1 MFGYGCYLYTF
12 KHYSNRIKIFAKLK
26 GLKTMTTKSSGFTL
40 VELMV
45 VVAIIGILS
54 AVGVV
59 SYSGYIS
66 GAKEKS
72 AKNVMQQISL
82 AQTEEYSNSG
92 GYYTQVTVS
101 SGCTPTS
108 STSNDIETT
117 LFGGGNQIPK
127 EMGYNICI
135 ADTGSSNFDII
146 AKEISGD
153 CKLTLS
159 RNGNF
164 TRGDDC

>member
-1 MFGYGCYLYTF
+1 M
-12 KHYSNRIKIFAKLK
+12 KENKKIKI
-26 GLKTMTTKSSGFTL
+26 KSSTGFSL
-40 VELMV
+40 IELLV

-72 AKNVMQQISL
+72 AQNVMQQISL

-92 GYYTQVTVS
+92 SYYTQSENTS
-101 SGCTPTS
+101 CDPSS

-117 LFGGGNQIPK
+117 LFGGGDQIAK
-127 EMGYNICI
+127 DMGYEICI
-135 ADTGSSNFDII
+135 AAGTGSSNFIII
-146 AKEISGD
+146 AKEIKSSNA
-153 CKLTLS
+153 CELTLS
-159 RNGNF
+159 RNGKF
-164 TRGDDC
+164 ERSDDC

>member
-1 MFGYGCYLYTF
+1 
-12 KHYSNRIKIFAKLK
+12 
-26 GLKTMTTKSSGFTL
+26 MTTKSSGFTL
-40 VELMV
+40 VELVV

-66 GAKEKS
+66 SAKQKS
-72 AKNVMQQISL
+72 AHNVMLQISL

-92 GYYTQVTVS
+92 SYYTQATVA
-101 SGCTPTS
+101 GECTPTLS
-108 STSNDIETT
+108 KSNDIETT

-127 EMGYNICI
+127 EMGYEICI
-135 ADTGSSNFDII
+135 ADTGSSNFDIF
-146 AKEISGD
+146 AKEISGA
-153 CKLTLS
+153 CELTLS

-164 TRGDDC
+164 TRGEDC

>member
-1 MFGYGCYLYTF
+1 M
-12 KHYSNRIKIFAKLK
+12 KENKKIKI
-26 GLKTMTTKSSGFTL
+26 KSSTGFSL
-40 VELMV
+40 IELLV

-72 AKNVMQQISL
+72 AQNVMQQISL

-92 GYYTQVTVS
+92 SYYTQSENTTCDPS
-101 SGCTPTS
+101 S

-117 LFGGGNQIPK
+117 LFGGGDQIAK
-127 EMGYNICI
+127 DMGYEICI
-135 ADTGSSNFDII
+135 AAGTGSSNFIII
-146 AKEISGD
+146 AEEISGD
-153 CKLTLS
+153 CQLTLS

>member
-1 MFGYGCYLYTF
+1 M
-12 KHYSNRIKIFAKLK
+12 KENKKIKI
-26 GLKTMTTKSSGFTL
+26 KSSTGFSL
-40 VELMV
+40 IELLV

-72 AKNVMQQISL
+72 ARNVMQQISL
-82 AQTEEYSNSG
+82 AQTEEYSNSRS
-92 GYYTQVTVS
+92 YYTQSDNTTCVPS
-101 SGCTPTS
+101 S

-117 LFGGGNQIPK
+117 LFGGGDQIAK
-127 EMGYNICI
+127 DMGYEICI
-135 ADTGSSNFDII
+135 AAGTGSSNFNII
-146 AKEISGD
+146 AEEISGA
-153 CKLTLS
+153 CQLTLS

>member
-1 MFGYGCYLYTF
+1 
-12 KHYSNRIKIFAKLK
+12 
-26 GLKTMTTKSSGFTL
+26 MTTKSSGFTL

-66 GAKEKS
+66 GAKQKS
-72 AKNVMQQISL
+72 AQNVMQQISL

>member
-1 MFGYGCYLYTF
+1 
-12 KHYSNRIKIFAKLK
+12 
-26 GLKTMTTKSSGFTL
+26 MTTKSSGFTL
-40 VELMV
+40 VELLV

-59 SYSGYIS
+59 SYSGYVS
-66 GAKEKS
+66 SAKEKS
-72 AKNVMQQISL
+72 TKNVMQQISL

-92 GYYTQVTVS
+92 SYYTQADS
-101 SGCTPTS
+101 SSCSPSS

-117 LFGGGNQIPK
+117 LFGGGDQIAK
-127 EMGYNICI
+127 DMGYEICI
-135 ADTGSSNFDII
+135 AAGTGSSNFIII
-146 AKEISGD
+146 AEEISGA
-153 CKLTLS
+153 CQLTLS

>member
-1 MFGYGCYLYTF
+1 
-12 KHYSNRIKIFAKLK
+12 
-26 GLKTMTTKSSGFTL
+26 MTTKSSGFTL
-40 VELMV
+40 IELVV

-59 SYSGYIS
+59 SYSGYVS

-72 AKNVMQQISL
+72 AQNVMQQISL

-92 GYYTQVTVS
+92 SYYTQSENTS
-101 SGCTPTS
+101 CDPSS

-117 LFGGGNQIPK
+117 LFGGGDQIAK
-127 EMGYNICI
+127 DMGYEICI
-135 ADTGSSNFDII
+135 AAGTGSSNFIII
-146 AKEISGD
+146 AEEISGD
-153 CKLTLS
+153 CQLTLS

>member
-1 MFGYGCYLYTF
+1 M
-12 KHYSNRIKIFAKLK
+12 I
-26 GLKTMTTKSSGFTL
+26 TKSSGFSL
-40 VELMV
+40 IELLV

-66 GAKEKS
+66 GAKQKS
-72 AKNVMQQISL
+72 AQNVMQQISL

>member
-1 MFGYGCYLYTF
+1 MTIR
-12 KHYSNRIKIFAKLK
+12 SSK
-26 GLKTMTTKSSGFTL
+26 GFSL
-40 VELMV
+40 VELVV

-59 SYSGYIS
+59 SYSGYVS

-92 GYYTQVTVS
+92 GYYTQDDNS
-101 SGCTPTS
+101 CTPTS
-108 STSNDIETT
+108 STSSDIEAI
-117 LFGGGNQIPK
+117 LFGGGDQIPK
-127 EMGYNICI
+127 DMGYEICI
-135 ADTGSSNFDII
+135 ASTGSSNFIII
-146 AKEISGD
+146 AQEIKSSKA
-153 CKLTLS
+153 CQLTLS

>member
-1 MFGYGCYLYTF
+1 
-12 KHYSNRIKIFAKLK
+12 
-26 GLKTMTTKSSGFTL
+26 MTTKSSGFTL
-40 VELMV
+40 IELVV

-59 SYSGYIS
+59 SYSGYVS

-72 AKNVMQQISL
+72 AQNVMRQISL

-92 GYYTQVTVS
+92 GYYTQATAA
-101 SGCTPTS
+101 GECTPDS

-127 EMGYNICI
+127 EMGYEICI

-146 AKEISGD
+146 AKEISGA
-153 CKLTLS
+153 CELTLS
-159 RNGNF
+159 RNGTL
-164 TRGDDC
+164 TRGEDC

>member
-1 MFGYGCYLYTF
+1 
-12 KHYSNRIKIFAKLK
+12 
-26 GLKTMTTKSSGFTL
+26 MTTKSSGFTL
-40 VELMV
+40 VELLV

-72 AKNVMQQISL
+72 AKNVMLQISL

-92 GYYTQVTVS
+92 SYYTQADS
-101 SGCTPTS
+101 SCTPTS
-108 STSNDIETT
+108 STSDNIETI
-117 LFGGGNQIPK
+117 LFGGGDQIAK
-127 EMGYNICI
+127 DMGYEICI
-135 ADTGSSNFDII
+135 ATGTGSSNFIII
-146 AKEISGD
+146 AEEIKSSKA
-153 CKLTLS
+153 CQLTLS

>member
-1 MFGYGCYLYTF
+1 M
-12 KHYSNRIKIFAKLK
+12 KENKKIKI
-26 GLKTMTTKSSGFTL
+26 KSSTGFSL
-40 VELMV
+40 IELLV

-92 GYYTQVTVS
+92 SYYTQSENTSCVPS
-101 SGCTPTS
+101 S

-117 LFGGGNQIPK
+117 LFGGGDQIAK
-127 EMGYNICI
+127 DMGYEICI
-135 ADTGSSNFDII
+135 AAGTGSSNFNII
-146 AKEISGD
+146 AEEISGD
-153 CKLTLS
+153 CQLTLS